1 MLNKLIF
8 LGLVLGLLVGL
19 GALMTESAFLQAV
32 ARESAPLGK
41 LFINAIKMVVLP
53 LVMAVIFSSIA
64 KLGDPAKLGK
74 IGGKTLAFYWIT
86 LIPAIII
93 GMGVMTV
100 GLKFTPDINVPK
112 ADPHNPGT
120 TIHHGL
126 PHQPDPGQPF
136 RRCRQWGFIT
146 SHRLYRLIRGG
157 RWNTRGREENPPH
170 HGGR

>member
-1 MLNKLIF
+1 
-8 LGLVLGLLVGL
+8 
-19 GALMTESAFLQAV
+19 MTESAFLQAV

-112 ADPHNPGT
+112 AEPT
-120 TIHHGL
+120 TIPELQSITDFLISLIPANPFAAAANGALL
-126 PHQPDPGQPF
+126 P
-136 RRCRQWGFIT
+136 
-146 SHRLYRLIRGG
+146 LIAVSY
-157 RWNTRGREENPPH
+157 THLTLPTKA
-170 HGGR
+170 